1 MTEPRRVPLRRW
13 AARALDVAAVLV
25 VVAAVARFIVIP
37 RLHGADMSAPAIRLA
52 TLEGA
57 PFDVATPRT
66 RVVFLDFYASWCDPC
81 RQAIPLVQRFRRTH
95 PGVEVISVD
104 VGEPPPVV
112 RPFASHFQM
121 RDVALDPDEIA
132 AHAFGISNFPT
143 LLAID
148 RTSRVHVV
156 DIGYDPN
163 VERAMA
169 DASARYGR
177 AAIR

>member
-1 MTEPRRVPLRRW
+1 VRRW
-13 AARALDVAAVLV
+13 ATRALDVAAALV
-25 VVAAVARFIVIP
+25 VVAAVARFIVLP
-37 RLHGADMSAPAIRLA
+37 RLHGGAVAAPAIRLA

-57 PFDVATPRT
+57 PFDIAAPRT

-81 RQAIPLVQRFRRTH
+81 RAAIPLVQRFRRTH

-112 RPFASHFQM
+112 RPFASQLGMH
-121 RDVALDPDEIA
+121 DVALDPDEIA

-148 RTSRVHVV
+148 RASRVHVV
-156 DIGYDPN
+156 DIGYDPD

-169 DASARYGR
+169 TASARYGR
-177 AAIR
+177 ADIR

>member
-1 MTEPRRVPLRRW
+1 VPLRRW

-25 VVAAVARFIVIP
+25 VVAAVARFVIIP
-37 RLHGADMSAPAIRLA
+37 RLHGSAMAAPALRLA
-52 TLEGA
+52 TLAGPQFDIAA
-57 PFDVATPRT
+57 PRSH
-66 RVVFLDFYASWCDPC
+66 VVFLDFYASWCDPC

-95 PGVEVISVD
+95 PGVEVISID

-112 RPFASHFQM
+112 RPFASQFGM

-148 RTSRVHVV
+148 RTSNVHVV
-156 DIGYDPN
+156 DIGYDPG
-163 VERAMA
+163 VERVMA